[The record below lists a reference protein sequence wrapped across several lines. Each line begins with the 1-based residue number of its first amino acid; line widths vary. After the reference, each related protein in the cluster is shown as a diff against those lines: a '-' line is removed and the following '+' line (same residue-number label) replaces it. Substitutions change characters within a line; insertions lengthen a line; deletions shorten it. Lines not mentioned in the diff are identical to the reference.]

1 MTTDFFP
8 YKIENKNSTCPS
20 VFVKCNCMYEFCGS
34 VWCSKSASCSF
45 LFHQCHINNGSVKG
59 VLTRGRQNGEGRE
72 TNSLKCSDTNSHT
85 IKSLDRP
92 MVALIVDIV
101 DRLMMMAAWA
111 QKLSVINMLFFTSI
125 KEKKTQKINLFCWS
139 SLLSMVSSFE
149 FYYGWLK
156 SLKTQFRVIDIFWI
170 FLLPAFKKIK
180 AQIVIAIVLTCLYL
194 EGVWVHA
201 DTPPDSTPVPLTKF
215 FCYIFFFIL
224 GHSY

>member
-72 TNSLKCSDTNSHT
+72 TNSLKCSDINSHT

-92 MVALIVDIV
+92 MVALIVDVV

-111 QKLSVINMLFFTSI
+111 QKLSVINKFFFTSI
-125 KEKKTQKINLFCWS
+125 KEKNPENWRLCWS
-139 SLLSMVSSFE
+139 SLLSIVS
-149 FYYGWLK
+149 
-156 SLKTQFRVIDIFWI
+156 RFWI
-170 FLLPAFKKIK
+170 LLWLIEVFENTIQSDWLFLLPAFKKIK
-180 AQIVIAIVLTCLYL
+180 AQIVIAIVLICLYL

-201 DTPPDSTPVPLTKF
+201 DTPPDSTPVPPTKF
-215 FCYIFFFIL
+215 FCYIFFHL
-224 GHSY
+224 GAFLLI